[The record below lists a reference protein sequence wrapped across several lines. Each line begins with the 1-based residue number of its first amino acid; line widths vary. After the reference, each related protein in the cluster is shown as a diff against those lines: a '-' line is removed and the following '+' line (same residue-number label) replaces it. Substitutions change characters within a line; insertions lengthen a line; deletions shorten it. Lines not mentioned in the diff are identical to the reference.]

1 MMKQYEL
8 SCLQAFNARSGDSA
22 ARIQGVNC
30 RKKLDIGFFFDG
42 IGRNLQ
48 QDQMQNRTSN
58 VGKMF
63 LAHYRSEDDELG
75 NAYRKHYYSG
85 LGTPFEASLSESLA
99 GAAHRIPSEGEATRD
114 GQLRSSVTEAA
125 KDAASGNQNS
135 RWWEVFGNSLK
146 KEITKPWNWV
156 KQARNSAVRTGA
168 EAISP
173 IRDSSLAANLL
184 MSGSYTRQSAA
195 IHHFR
200 KSVSEVQ
207 QASQLPLTQIRV
219 SVFGF
224 DFGAAMAKAFVRE
237 LLDDVCEC
245 YGDTHSYSGA
255 EVKVVFVGLLD
266 CVDRTHTE
274 MGPLDWLHP
283 LTPVLDDGGALH
295 PACQRALHLVAAHER
310 RFYRRCRP
318 LGGQSTNW
326 REELCPGISEDIGGG
341 LVSAEQKHSAELSR
355 AALHRLYRQATR
367 AGVPLPTLE
376 ELGEKDAVTAQL
388 FELNDQIEGYSLM
401 AMASHYQRQTSSH
414 RSPSAEN
421 FRFHTLIYLA
431 WLAQRYRD
439 YREALALLENREEAL
454 PSRYYNHTL
463 GAVTASLTESRE
475 QWEREEA
482 ERADIDAGLADLK
495 TTWGWLEQV
504 DSEARDIRNR
514 FSSPD
519 PNTRRHARA
528 VLRENYA
535 LAESWHR
542 WTREA
547 SPPALPEPI
556 ELLFAYGLHDKQ
568 PEEMTYRNRQPN
580 QSTGGYRFMTYRD
593 IDWPGDETVAQDMAP
608 NPREQAHPRQQMPA
622 WTMR

>member
-1 MMKQYEL
+1 MMIERCTVETL
-8 SCLQAFNARSGDSA
+8 DALHARSNDMPT
-22 ARIQGVNC
+22 ARLGADC
-30 RKKLDIGFFFDG
+30 RQLMEIGFFFDG
-42 IGRNLQ
+42 MGRHLERDLQEDRVSNIGKLYE
-48 QDQMQNRTSN
+48 
-58 VGKMF
+58 
-63 LAHYRSEDDELG
+63 AYPLG
-75 NAYRKHYYSG
+75 NASLSLRCKKHYYSG
-85 LGTPFEASLSESLA
+85 LGTPFEASLTESLV

-114 GQLRSSVTEAA
+114 GQFRSSVTEAA
-125 KDAASGNQNS
+125 KDVASGNHTG
-135 RWWEVFGNSLK
+135 RWWEVFGNSFK
-146 KEITKPWNWV
+146 KNITKPWNWL

-173 IRDSSLAANLL
+173 IRDNSLAANLL
-184 MSGSYTRQSAA
+184 MSGSHTRQSAA
-195 IHHFR
+195 IRDFR
-200 KSVSEVQ
+200 KSVSDVQ
-207 QASQLPLTQIRV
+207 QTSQLPLSQIRV

-237 LLDDVCEC
+237 LLNEICEHD
-245 YGDTHSYSGA
+245 GDAYRYAGA

-266 CVDRTHTE
+266 CVDRTHAE
-274 MGPLDWLHP
+274 MGPLDWFHP

-318 LGGQSTNW
+318 LGGQNANW

-341 LVSAEQKHSAELSR
+341 LVSDEQKNSAELSR
-355 AALHRLYRQATR
+355 AALHRMYRQATR
-367 AGVPLPTLE
+367 AGVPFPPLDSLAAR
-376 ELGEKDAVTAQL
+376 GRRFARM
-388 FELNDQIEGYSLM
+388 FELNDQVEGYSLM
-401 AMASHYQRQTSSH
+401 AMAIHYQRQTSSH
-414 RSPSAEN
+414 RSPTAEN

-439 YREALALLENREEAL
+439 YREALAILENREEAL

-475 QWEREEA
+475 QWELEEV

-504 DSEARDIRNR
+504 DSEAQNIRNR
-514 FSSPD
+514 FNSPD
-519 PNTRRHARA
+519 NNTRRHARA
-528 VLRENYA
+528 VLRENRL
-535 LAESWHR
+535 LAESWYR
-542 WTREA
+542 WTREE
-547 SPPALPEPI
+547 SPPTLPEPI

-580 QSTGGYRFMTYRD
+580 QSSGGYRFMTYRD
-593 IDWPGDETVAQDMAP
+593 IDRPGEESVTQEMEP
-608 NPREQAHPRQQMPA
+608 HPPEQPHPRQQMPA